1 MPLIK
6 RSELPALLREV
17 RQGKHHQL
25 YLFFGERYLC
35 REAADSL
42 QLALLALPAGGSVN
56 SIDGDREDSSRTLGQ
71 LMNFSLLP
79 GLQIHRV
86 LDSRLFHS
94 KNTAAALW
102 NKVEQ
107 AHGEK
112 KEERCRRH
120 LLAFIALA
128 GLSTDDG
135 LEEMEAGQWQNIFGF
150 ARPQESLAWAD
161 ELLAAS
167 GPQKGVSGGDITARY
182 KDAFTK
188 GVPPNNILL
197 LIAEAVDKR
206 KQFFTFLKKEGVVVD
221 CSVDTGTGTAAQK
234 GQHAVLQELVMK
246 SLAGFG
252 KKMAPRVLDLL
263 FERVGFH
270 PVAAVMETEKLALA
284 VGDRELIT
292 VEDLDAM
299 VGRTRE
305 DALFE
310 LTDAFGNQQ
319 TGRTLVLL
327 HRLLENG
334 IHALAILATLR
345 NYLRRL
351 LIFRSLQLQPEPQW
365 QSGMNA
371 RQFQDSYLPAL
382 KARGEWKELLKGH
395 PYALF
400 MSFSKA
406 QGFSCSLLKGWLG
419 LLLQAEYRL
428 KGAPLPQE
436 LVLEELLLTMLTAGK
451 GNKVEPQK
459 RQGS

>member
-6 RSELPALLREV
+6 RSELATFLQQMK
-17 RQGKHHQL
+17 QGSYPQL

-35 REAADSL
+35 REAADNL
-42 QLALLALPAGGSVN
+42 QKALLALPAGGLVN
-56 SIDGDREDSSRTLGQ
+56 SIDGDREDSSKTLGQ

-86 LDSRLFHS
+86 TDSRLFHS
-94 KNTAAALW
+94 KNTASALW
-102 NKVEQ
+102 NKVAL
-107 AHGEK
+107 AHAEK
-112 KEERCRRH
+112 KDARCRRH

-128 GLSTDDG
+128 GLPGDDG
-135 LEEMEAGQWQNIFGF
+135 LEEIEAGQWQNLFGF
-150 ARPQESLAWAD
+150 SRPQESLVWAD
-161 ELLAAS
+161 ELLTAAGS
-167 GPQKGVSGGDITARY
+167 QKVLSGGDITGRY
-182 KDAFTK
+182 RDAFTK

-197 LIAEAVDKR
+197 LTAEAVDKR
-206 KQFFTFLKKEGVVVD
+206 KQFFTFIKKKGLVVD
-221 CSVDTGTGTAAQK
+221 CSIDPGSGAAAQK
-234 GQHAVLQELVMK
+234 GQKAILQELVQK
-246 SLAGFG
+246 SLAEFE
-252 KKMAPRVLDLL
+252 KKMGPRVLDLL

-270 PVAAVMETEKLALA
+270 PVAVVMETEKLALS

-310 LTDAFGNQQ
+310 LTDAFGKQQ
-319 TGRTLVLL
+319 TGRTLIVL

-334 IHALAILATLR
+334 IHGLAILATLR

-365 QSGMNA
+365 QPGMNA
-371 RQFQDSYLPAL
+371 QQFQGRYLPAL
-382 KARGEWKELLKGH
+382 KERGEWKELLQGH

-406 QGFSCSLLKGWLG
+406 QGFSCAQLKNWFG

-436 LVLEELLLTMLTAGK
+436 LVLEELLLTMLSTVK
-451 GNKVEPQK
+451 QK
-459 RQGS
+459 SVGMSKQQGY